1 MTESEEYSTTV
12 VIRRPKRVETDDRG
26 RSIWAGDIEETEL
39 DLMSSQDLKLALR
52 TANDVDRE
60 SIRAVAESD
69 IDGIV
74 ARDRATGLYEVISE
88 AELQELMDKD
98 TALSDSL
105 HRREMVSESTDDNCA
120 DELSLVSTQ
129 VLRRMLTK
137 DESDDSLD
145 VQDDNPGFD
154 PYDKG

>member
-1 MTESEEYSTTV
+1 MSESEEYSTTV
-12 VIRRPKRVETDDRG
+12 VIRRPKRVKTDDRG

-52 TANDVDRE
+52 TANDVDRK
-60 SIRAVAESD
+60 SIRAAAESG
-69 IDGIV
+69 IDGVV

-98 TALSDSL
+98 TALSATVR
-105 HRREMVSESTDDNCA
+105 RREMVSESADDNCA
-120 DELSLVSTQ
+120 EEFSLVSTQ
-129 VLRRMLTK
+129 VLQRMLTQG
-137 DESDDSLD
+137 DSED
-145 VQDDNPGFD
+145 SFEVQDDNPGFD